1 MACVRASALATAG
14 FVLLSVGCLGIVLP
28 LLPTTPFF
36 IAAAACFSRASP
48 RFERWL
54 VTHPRLGHP
63 IRAWRTSRAIP
74 TGAKFLAIT
83 SMGIGLAALVTNA
96 NTPHILQLI
105 IAAVLAVCTIFIIS
119 RPARK

>member
-1 MACVRASALATAG
+1 MACVRASVLATAG

-36 IAAAACFSRASP
+36 IAAAACFSRSSP

-96 NTPHILQLI
+96 NTPDILQLI
-105 IAAVLAVCTIFIIS
+105 IAAVLAVCAIFIIS
-119 RPARK
+119 RPAR